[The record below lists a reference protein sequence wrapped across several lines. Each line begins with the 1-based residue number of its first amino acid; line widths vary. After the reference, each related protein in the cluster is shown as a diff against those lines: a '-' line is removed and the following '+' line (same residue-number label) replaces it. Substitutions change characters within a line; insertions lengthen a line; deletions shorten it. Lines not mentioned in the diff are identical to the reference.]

1 MKNLSEVTASTSVSI
16 GKPFALYSTV
26 NIAIF
31 IGVNLPSGLRQHGT
45 FIMSLTDYLEKYRHI
60 VSISS
65 EGSPQT
71 KNCIVCLR
79 GPCHRM
85 KLVKR
90 KSTLFTFVGSSA
102 LSSWESL
109 ILRKG
114 AKQKDWDLI
123 VFSSLPPLL
132 LLDSICTTDIEFL
145 VQVHSS

>member
-1 MKNLSEVTASTSVSI
+1 MEQ
-16 GKPFALYSTV
+16 
-26 NIAIF
+26 F
-31 IGVNLPSGLRQHGT
+31 I
-45 FIMSLTDYLEKYRHI
+45 ISLTDYLEKYRHI

-79 GPCHRM
+79 GACHRM

-90 KSTLFTFVGSSA
+90 KSILFTFVGSSA
-102 LSSWESL
+102 LSSWEPL
-109 ILRKG
+109 IPRKG

-123 VFSSLPPLL
+123 VFSPLPPLL
-132 LLDSICTTDIEFL
+132 LLDSICTTDIEFW